1 MKKLIIIP
9 VILLIQSISFSQTT
23 DESLNSKWD
32 KMLNKSSTFESYK
45 VIKKTELADF
55 WKFVQDSVSILK
67 NQLAQERTLI
77 AKQKS
82 EIDQLQKQSAEI
94 NSSLESTRNEKDTM
108 TFMGMDVDKYSYATT
123 LWILIFIILAGC
135 GALFY
140 MFQNSNK
147 VTLQKTNDYES
158 LNKSFEE
165 FKQNKIEVERKL
177 KREIQTQM
185 NKIEELKSS
194 SGRR

>member
-1 MKKLIIIP
+1 ITIYKDYSTIKKGNRMKKLIIIP

-32 KMLNKSSTFESYK
+32 KMLNKSSTYERYK

-55 WKFVQDSVSILK
+55 WKFVEDSVSILK

-123 LWILIFIILAGC
+123 
-135 GALFY
+135 
-140 MFQNSNK
+140 
-147 VTLQKTNDYES
+147 
-158 LNKSFEE
+158 
-165 FKQNKIEVERKL
+165 
-177 KREIQTQM
+177 
-185 NKIEELKSS
+185 
-194 SGRR
+194 

>member
-9 VILLIQSISFSQTT
+9 IILLIQVVSFSQTN
-23 DESLNSKWD
+23 ESLNTRWD
-32 KMLNKSSTFESYK
+32 KMLNKSSTFENYK

-55 WKFVQDSVSILK
+55 WKFVQDSVSTLK
-67 NQLAQERTLI
+67 SQLSQEKALI
-77 AKQKS
+77 AKQKG
-82 EIDQLQKQSAEI
+82 EIEVLQKQSNEI
-94 NSSLESTRNEKDTM
+94 NSNLESTRNEKDSM
-108 TFMGMDVDKYSYATT
+108 SFLGMDVDKYSYATT
-123 LWILIFIILAGC
+123 LWILIFLILAGC
-135 GALFY
+135 GVLFY
-140 MFQNSNK
+140 LFQNSNK
-147 VTLQKTNDYES
+147 VTTQKTNDYES

-194 SGRR
+194 PGRR

>member
-9 VILLIQSISFSQTT
+9 LILLIHSISFSQNN
-23 DESLNSKWD
+23 ESLNTRWD
-32 KMLNKSSTFESYK
+32 KMLNKSSTFENYK

-55 WKFVQDSVSILK
+55 WKFVQDSVSTLK
-67 NQLAQERTLI
+67 SQLVQERTLI

-82 EIDQLQKQSAEI
+82 EIDQLQKQSVEV

-123 LWILIFIILAGC
+123 LWIFIFLILAGC

-147 VTLQKTNDYES
+147 VTSQKTSDYES